1 MSKKENW
8 ESFEKKG
15 DKWFITALPSVARD
29 IEKEV
34 SSFIALNTGDEKE
47 LESNVFAII
56 ACKAAVKAGD
66 RLDRYS
72 AEAIL
77 EKVFMMEEPACP
89 HGRTFL
95 IRLKEKELRE
105 MVGRTK

>member
-1 MSKKENW
+1 ML
-8 ESFEKKG
+8 EKK
-15 DKWFITALPSVARD
+15 DSKWIITSLPAVARD

-34 SSFIALNTGDEKE
+34 AAFISLNTGDEKE
-47 LESNVFAII
+47 LESSIFAIL

-66 RLDRYS
+66 RLDKYS
-72 AEAIL
+72 AEAIV
-77 EKVFMMEEPACP
+77 EKVFQMPEPACP

-95 IRLKEKELRE
+95 IKLKEKELRE